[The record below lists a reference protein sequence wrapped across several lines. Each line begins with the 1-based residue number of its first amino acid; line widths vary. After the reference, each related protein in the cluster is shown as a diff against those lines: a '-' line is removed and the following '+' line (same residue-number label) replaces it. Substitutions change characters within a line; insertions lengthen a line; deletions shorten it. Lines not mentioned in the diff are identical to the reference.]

1 LLICEI
7 TVEDAADCHHEENE
21 FMIPEPFVTANE
33 VAEHLKIT
41 RRQVLEMARK
51 NQLPAH
57 PISFG
62 RQRKIWRFKIIEV
75 DQAVASGTPKP
86 ANADSQRTIDT
97 SNTIIGGSPRS
108 QKRKL

>member
-1 LLICEI
+1 MNCEPKKAGAECASPH
-7 TVEDAADCHHEENE
+7 TLDAVQ
-21 FMIPEPFVTANE
+21 PEPFVTANE

-62 RQRKIWRFKIIEV
+62 RQRKIWRFKLTEV
-75 DQAVASGTPKP
+75 DQLIASGTPKP
-86 ANADSQRTIDT
+86 PNAVSQHGNAT

>member
-1 LLICEI
+1 MNCEPQKAGAEC
-7 TVEDAADCHHEENE
+7 VSPHSLDA
-21 FMIPEPFVTANE
+21 IQPEPFVTANE